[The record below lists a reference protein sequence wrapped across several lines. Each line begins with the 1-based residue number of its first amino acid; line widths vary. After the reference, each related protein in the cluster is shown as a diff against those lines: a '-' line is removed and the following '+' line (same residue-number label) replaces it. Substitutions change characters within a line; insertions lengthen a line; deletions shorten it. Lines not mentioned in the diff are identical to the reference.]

1 MMESTDYMRRAVEL
15 ARNGIGFVNPNPLVG
30 AVIVKDGRIIGEGW
44 HEKYGELHAERN
56 ALKNCTE
63 SPEGAE
69 MYVTLEPCCH
79 YGKNP
84 PCTEALIQAGI
95 RKVYIGSDDPNPLVA
110 GKGIQQLQEA
120 GIEVETGVCKTECDR
135 LNRIFFH
142 YITTKTPYCM
152 MKIAMTADG
161 KTATRAGLSKWITG
175 EASRQHVHELRKQF
189 AGIMCGIGTVIADD
203 PSLTCR
209 IENPSN
215 PVRIVC
221 DTHLR
226 IPMDCKIVHTAKE
239 VPTII
244 ATASENHAKLE
255 KLQNLGVQ
263 ILQVSSKEGHI
274 NLKSLM
280 RKLGAQGLDSV
291 LLEGGSHLHESALRA
306 GIVQHVQIYIAPK
319 IFGGVS
325 AKTAIGGVGV
335 SEVDEAYRLS
345 APEIRQYGNDILLDY
360 DILED

>member
-1 MMESTDYMRRAVEL
+1 MESTDYMRRAVEL
-15 ARNGIGFVNPNPLVG
+15 ARKGIGFVNPNPLVG

-44 HEKYGELHAERN
+44 HEKYGQPHAERN
-56 ALKNCTE
+56 ALKNCIE

-69 MYVTLEPCCH
+69 LFVTLEPCCH
-79 YGKNP
+79 HGKQP
-84 PCTEALIQAGI
+84 PCTEAVIQAGI
-95 RKVYIGSDDPNPLVA
+95 KKVYIGSSDPNPLVA
-110 GKGIQQLQEA
+110 GKGVQQLRGA
-120 GIEVETGVCKTECDR
+120 GIEVETAVCKDECDN

-142 YITTKTPYCM
+142 YITKKTPYCL

-161 KTATRAGLSKWITG
+161 KTATRAGFSRWITN

-189 AGIMCGIGTVIADD
+189 SAIMCGIGTVIADN

-215 PVRIVC
+215 PIRIIC

-226 IPMDCKIVHTAKE
+226 IPVDCTVVRTAKE
-239 VPTII
+239 VPTIV
-244 ATASENHAKLE
+244 ATSSQDSARIAKLRE
-255 KLQNLGVQ
+255 SGVQ
-263 ILQVSSKEGHI
+263 ILKVPDEEGHI
-274 NLKSLM
+274 SLKLLM
-280 RKLGAQGLDSV
+280 KKLGEQGIDSV

-325 AKTAIGGVGV
+325 AKTAVGGIGVND
-335 SEVDEAYRLS
+335 VDEAYQLG
-345 APEIRQYGNDILLDY
+345 APEIRTVWQ
-360 DILED
+360 